1 MNPDKKRSIRR
12 LLRIVWITFGVSFL
26 VWQFQSF
33 RSQGYERNLEES
45 DSQISISDEA
55 KGITV
60 VPKRDSIKNA
70 VLFFPGGGVDPLAY
84 LPLNRK
90 LAENDILSIIV
101 KLPYRFAPFE
111 SHKETAV
118 ENAIQM
124 QSNYPEIENWIVC
137 GHSKGGEMAAMLV
150 QKYPERV
157 NGLVLL
163 GTSHPKR
170 FSLSRVKISVKK
182 IYATND
188 GVAPVQKIKAT
199 ASNLPTHTQ
208 WIEIKG
214 GNHSQFGYYGFQLG
228 DDEATI
234 SREEQQRIVFEE
246 ILKAIIESHPRDS
259 AE

>member
-101 KLPYRFAPFE
+101 KLP
-111 SHKETAV
+111 
-118 ENAIQM
+118 
-124 QSNYPEIENWIVC
+124 
-137 GHSKGGEMAAMLV
+137 
-150 QKYPERV
+150 
-157 NGLVLL
+157 
-163 GTSHPKR
+163 
-170 FSLSRVKISVKK
+170 
-182 IYATND
+182 
-188 GVAPVQKIKAT
+188 
-199 ASNLPTHTQ
+199 
-208 WIEIKG
+208 
-214 GNHSQFGYYGFQLG
+214 
-228 DDEATI
+228 
-234 SREEQQRIVFEE
+234 
-246 ILKAIIESHPRDS
+246 
-259 AE
+259 